1 MVWLRVTG
9 LVLSISGVLSV
20 LLIPMWGAGALLTAF
35 ALIIVGAVLLVVGT
49 RCRGSAD
56 GTVGGPYGS
65 SAGLDIGDGG
75 SHHYGG
81 HDSGHGGDGG
91 H

>member
-1 MVWLRVTG
+1 MIWFRVTG

-20 LLIPMWGAGALLTAF
+20 LLIPRWGAGALLTAF
-35 ALIIVGAVLLVVGT
+35 ALIIVGAVLLAVGT
-49 RCRGSAD
+49 RRTRPADRTAGGTYGSAAGMD
-56 GTVGGPYGS
+56 VGDS
-65 SAGLDIGDGG
+65 G

-81 HDSGHGGDGG
+81 HDGGHGGDGG